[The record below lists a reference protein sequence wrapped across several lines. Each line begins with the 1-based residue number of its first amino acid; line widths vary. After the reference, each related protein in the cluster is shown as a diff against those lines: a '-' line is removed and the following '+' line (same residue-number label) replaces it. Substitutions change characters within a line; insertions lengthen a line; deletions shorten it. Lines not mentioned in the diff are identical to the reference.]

1 MEGRARS
8 AAEEAIRALGRN
20 DPASAR
26 TFIAEAAALD
36 TRLGPLADIVHLACQ
51 ELETDG
57 EVTTSTWNAL
67 ADAVVSEGMLAVVE
81 GVRTR

>member
-67 ADAVVSEGMLAVVE
+67 ADAVASEGMLTVVE